1 MSTEDDMWQDY
12 DYYMHTGELSEYFEE
27 DDCVEEY
34 ESNNTESL
42 NLEDLD
48 DIIRHLKQ
56 LKKENERIIREEK
69 KKEKRKSSEKISS
82 SKKQNKQ
89 NKHLIYKTE
98 KIQQV
103 THKQQQHFDWHLNH
117 FCRFMDSGF
126 NYLFI
131 NRENSLFN
139 LTHK

>member
-69 KKEKRKSSEKISS
+69 KNEKAQKKSAVQKNKTSKTNISS
-82 SKKQNKQ
+82 TKQKKSNKSHT
-89 NKHLIYKTE
+89 NNNSILIGILITFVVLW
-98 KIQQV
+98 ILV
-103 THKQQQHFDWHLNH
+103 LIIF
-117 FCRFMDSGF
+117 S
-126 NYLFI
+126 
-131 NRENSLFN
+131 
-139 LTHK
+139 